1 MSTKKLL
8 LLPIVFLSLSP
19 CIIQVNAGNSF
30 VEVNQQT
37 KKVVAGTIV
46 DVSGEPLIG
55 VNVGVQGTTEGTITD
70 PNGEFTLTVPSNAS
84 IQISYVGYKSQILQD
99 FKPGTKIVL
108 EEDTRALDEVVII
121 GYGSIKK
128 SDLTGSVANVSS
140 EKILEKTSTNPL
152 GALQGKVA
160 GFTINNNSGLPG
172 GNFKVNIR
180 GFNSVNATNE
190 PLFVV
195 DGVIGADFGMLNPA
209 DIESVDVLK
218 DASSTA
224 IYGARGAN
232 GVILVTTKKGK
243 SGSARVSYNGSVGFG
258 YLPGDRKIDVLNSSQ
273 YLEME
278 RQAWRYKEGRVMP
291 DFAKLEPSLFNPDGT
306 PRYDTD
312 WQDEATRTAVTT
324 SHSLSI
330 SGGTDKLTS
339 SLSLGYDNNQGIM
352 LETYYNKYTAKLT
365 NTYKVNSWLKADMNL
380 AVMHTEKN
388 DPTEGAGGLN
398 APRMLLEALPI
409 IPVHN
414 ADGTWGSNAQH
425 AGTEGGENPVNL
437 LTNMINKYTN
447 TKAIGDFNITLSLAK
462 GLEFK
467 SSFSSQLS
475 WLKNDRY
482 NGRNLSSVSK
492 NEKGVA
498 NIKVEREIYLQNEN
512 YLSYTNTFNKRH
524 SVNAMIG
531 ASWNKSN
538 WEKVTAE
545 SQGFSDDFY
554 LYHNLGVGSNPRPG
568 SSDWNEW
575 RMNSYF
581 GRANYAYDN
590 RYLATI
596 TFRMDGSS
604 RFGKNNK
611 YATFPS
617 AALAWRISEEQF
629 MKSVSFISN
638 LKLRTSYGM
647 TGNDAIPNFRAISAT
662 GNYTAVFDGGRYNGI
677 GLGRIPN
684 PDLKWE
690 RTGQFDVGVDVGL
703 FNNRL
708 NIAFDYYYKK
718 TQDLLLD
725 APLASTSGYTTVMK
739 NIGNLENR
747 GVELTINTEAIRT
760 KDFSWSLDLI
770 LSANRNKILKLGENN
785 EDIYM
790 GPYFLDAT
798 NILRVGE
805 AVNSY
810 VGYVRQG
817 TWGTAEAEQ
826 AAKFGKKPG
835 DLKFADLNSDG
846 KIDADDRTIIGNGLP
861 KFDGNLSSTMKYKNF
876 DFSFDIAFR
885 SGNDIMRLDYA
896 TVEDRQTLSNSL
908 TTVMNAWT
916 PTNQNTDIARVRV
929 DSQGDGSELKLN
941 SHYIEDGSFIRG
953 SNLVFG
959 YSFGNTILKKIKLEK
974 LRVYVNAQNFF
985 LLTKYNGFDPETT
998 TYGDAFS
1005 QGVEFFNYPKARS
1018 FNFGVNVVF

>member
-1 MSTKKLL
+1 MEFTRMMA
-8 LLPIVFLSLSP
+8 LPIALLTFLPFSTVLKAENDLAFM
-19 CIIQVNAGNSF
+19 V
-30 VEVNQQT
+30 QQN
-37 KKVVAGTIV
+37 KKSVVGVIV
-46 DVSGEPLIG
+46 DMAGLPLIG
-55 VNVGVQGTTEGTITD
+55 VNVGVKGTSEGTITD
-70 PNGEFTLTVPSNAS
+70 LDGKFNLNVSPQSVLV
-84 IQISYVGYKSQILQD
+84 ISYIGYKTVEIPVKENLRV
-99 FKPGTKIVL
+99 VL
-108 EEDTRALDEVVII
+108 EEDSQALEEVVVI

-140 EKILEKTSTNPL
+140 EKILEKNSTNPL

-160 GFTINNNSGLPG
+160 GFTVNNNSGLPG

-180 GFNSVNATNE
+180 GYNSINATND
-190 PLFVV
+190 PLFVI
-195 DGVIGADFGMLNPA
+195 DGVIGADFGMLNPS

-243 SGSARVSYNGSVGFG
+243 SGSARVSYNGSVGIG
-258 YLPGDRKIDVLNSSQ
+258 YLPSDRKIDVLNSAQ
-273 YLEME
+273 YMDME
-278 RQAWRYKEGRVMP
+278 RQAWSYKEGRQMP
-291 DFAKLEPSLFNPDGT
+291 DYAKQEPDLFNPDGT
-306 PRYDTD
+306 PIYDTD
-312 WQDEATRTAVTT
+312 WQDEATRTAITT
-324 SHSLSI
+324 SHALAI
-330 SGGTDKLTS
+330 TGGTDKLTS
-339 SLSLGYDNNQGIM
+339 SLSLGYDNNQGI
-352 LETYYNKYTAKLT
+352 LLTTYYNKYTAKLS
-365 NTYKVNSWLKADMNL
+365 NSYKVNNWLKADMNL
-380 AVMHTEKN
+380 AIMHTEKN

-409 IPVHN
+409 IPVYKT
-414 ADGTWGSNAQH
+414 DGSWGTNAQH
-425 AGTEGGENPVNL
+425 QGTEGGENPVNL

-447 TKAIGDFNITLSLAK
+447 TKGLGDFNITLTLAK
-462 GLEFK
+462 GLELK
-467 SSFSSQLS
+467 SSFSSQIS

-482 NGRNLSSVSK
+482 SGRNLSAVAK
-492 NEKGVA
+492 DQKGIA
-498 NIKVEREIYLQNEN
+498 SIATERNIYLQNEN
-512 YLSYTNTFNKRH
+512 YLSYSNVFNKVH
-524 SVNAMIG
+524 SLNAMVG
-531 ASWNKSN
+531 ASWNKN
-538 WEKVTAE
+538 DLEKVRAE
-545 SQGFSDDFY
+545 SHGFSDDFY

-568 SSDWNEW
+568 SSDWDGW

-581 GRANYAYDN
+581 GRVNYVYDN
-590 RYLATI
+590 RYLATV

-611 YATFPS
+611 YASFPS
-617 AALAWRISEEQF
+617 AALAWRVSEEGF

-662 GNYTAVFDGGRYNGI
+662 GNYTTVFDGNRYNGI

-690 RTGQFDVGVDVGL
+690 RTGQFDVGVDLGL

-725 APLASTSGYTTVMK
+725 APVASTSGYTAVMK
-739 NIGNLENR
+739 NIGNLENK
-747 GVELTINTEAIRT
+747 GVELTINAEAIRM
-760 KDFSWSLDLI
+760 KDFSWSLDFI
-770 LSANRNKILKLGENN
+770 LSSNRNKILKLGTNN

-810 VGYVRQG
+810 VGYVRLG
-817 TWGTAEAEQ
+817 TWGTAEAAE

-835 DLKFADLNSDG
+835 DLKFEDLNKDG
-846 KIDADDRTIIGNGLP
+846 KIDAEDRTIIGNGLP
-861 KFDGNLSSTMKYKNF
+861 KFEGNLSSSMRYKNF

-916 PTNQNTDIARVRV
+916 PSNQNTNIASVRV

-959 YSFGNTILKKIKLEK
+959 YSFGDNILKAIKLQK

-985 LLTKYNGFDPETT
+985 LLTKYKGYDPETT
-998 TYGDAFS
+998 TYGDTFA